1 MLRIIE
7 ITTHEQVDWA
17 VTALVA
23 VLAGIAILL
32 LIFLGMLAM
41 YSEDIT
47 DTKYDRSRRVAC
59 AIGVATICV
68 IVSNFQLK
76 TTKEDIKVLDSSEY
90 NLHVTKD
97 NSKLYLSN
105 PDGRD
110 IRFELGDISYTT
122 RTTTLNVKSYDGVTY
137 NVEAPVPN
145 QSGASD
151 IKQIEIVF
159 NTADYKI
166 RHD

>member
-23 VLAGIAILL
+23 VLAGIAILV
-32 LIFLGMLAM
+32 LIFLGMFIM
-41 YSEDIT
+41 YEEDIT
-47 DTKYDRSRRVAC
+47 NPKYTRSRRVAC
-59 AIGVATICV
+59 AIVVATICV

-97 NSKLYLSN
+97 NGKLYLSN

-110 IRFELGDISYTT
+110 IRFELSDTSYTT
-122 RTTTLNVKSYDGVTY
+122 RTTTLNVKSHDDATY
-137 NVEAPVPN
+137 TIEAPVPN

-166 RHD
+166 QHD

>member
-7 ITTHEQVDWA
+7 ITTREQVNWGI
-17 VTALVA
+17 TTLVA
-23 VLAGIAILL
+23 VLAGLVILI
-32 LIFLGMLAM
+32 LIFLGMFVM
-41 YSEDIT
+41 CDEDVT
-47 DTKYDRSRRVAC
+47 NPKYRRHRRVAC
-59 AIGVATICV
+59 AIMVATICM

-76 TTKEDIKVLDSSEY
+76 TTKEDIRVLDSSEY
-90 NLHVTKD
+90 HLHVTKD

-105 PDGRD
+105 PDGRN
-110 IRFELGDISYTT
+110 IRFELGDTSYTT
-122 RTTTLNVKSYDGVTY
+122 RTTTLNVKSHDDATY
-137 NVEAPVPN
+137 TIEAPVPN

-166 RHD
+166 QHD

>member
-32 LIFLGMLAM
+32 LILLGMFVM

-59 AIGVATICV
+59 AIVVATICV

-166 RHD
+166 QHD

>member
-7 ITTHEQVDWA
+7 ITTHEQVDWGATA
-17 VTALVA
+17 VVA
-23 VLAGIAILL
+23 VLSGIAILL
-32 LIFLGMLAM
+32 IMFLGMLVI
-41 YSEDIT
+41 YGEDVT
-47 DTKYDRSRRVAC
+47 EPQYKRNRRVAC
-59 AIGVATICV
+59 AIVVATICV

-110 IRFELGDISYTT
+110 IRFELGDTSYTT
-122 RTTTLNVKSYDGVTY
+122 RATALNVKSHDGVIYTI
-137 NVEAPVPN
+137 EAPVPN
-145 QSGASD
+145 QSGVSD
-151 IKQIEIVF
+151 IKQIEVVF

-166 RHD
+166 QHD

>member
-7 ITTHEQVDWA
+7 ITTHEQVDWGLSA
-17 VTALVA
+17 MVA

-32 LIFLGMLAM
+32 LIFLGMLVM

-47 DTKYDRSRRVAC
+47 DTKYARSRRVAC
-59 AIGVATICV
+59 AIVVATICV

-166 RHD
+166 QHD

>member
-7 ITTHEQVDWA
+7 ITTHEEVDWA

-32 LIFLGMLAM
+32 LIFLGMFIM
-41 YSEDIT
+41 YEEDIT
-47 DTKYDRSRRVAC
+47 NPKYTHSRRVAC
-59 AIGVATICV
+59 AIVVATICV

-122 RTTTLNVKSYDGVTY
+122 RTTILNVKSYDGVTY

-166 RHD
+166 QHD

>member
-32 LIFLGMLAM
+32 LIFLGMLVM

-59 AIGVATICV
+59 AIVVATICV

-76 TTKEDIKVLDSSEY
+76 TTKEDIRVLDSSEY

-110 IRFELGDISYTT
+110 IKFELGDTSYTT

-166 RHD
+166 QHD

>member
-7 ITTHEQVDWA
+7 ITTHEQVDWG
-17 VTALVA
+17 VTAVVA
-23 VLAGIAILL
+23 VLAGIAMLL
-32 LIFLGMLAM
+32 LIFLGILVM

-47 DTKYDRSRRVAC
+47 DPKYRRHRRVAC
-59 AIGVATICV
+59 AIVVATICV

-97 NSKLYLSN
+97 NSELYLSN

-166 RHD
+166 QHD

>member
-17 VTALVA
+17 VTVMVA
-23 VLAGIAILL
+23 VLAGVALLL
-32 LIFLGMLAM
+32 LIFLGMFVM

-47 DTKYDRSRRVAC
+47 EPQYKRSRRVAC
-59 AIGVATICV
+59 AIVVATICV
-68 IVSNFQLK
+68 LVSNFQLK

-90 NLHVTKD
+90 NLRVTKD
-97 NSKLYLSN
+97 NSRLYLSN

-137 NVEAPVPN
+137 TVEAPVPN
-145 QSGASD
+145 QSGVSD

-166 RHD
+166 QHD

>member
-7 ITTHEQVDWA
+7 ITTHEQVDWG
-17 VTALVA
+17 VTAVVA
-23 VLAGIAILL
+23 VLAGIAMLL
-32 LIFLGMLAM
+32 LIFLCMLVM

-47 DTKYDRSRRVAC
+47 DPKYRRHRRVAC
-59 AIGVATICV
+59 AIVVATICV
-68 IVSNFQLK
+68 LISNFQLK

-166 RHD
+166 QHD

>member
-7 ITTHEQVDWA
+7 ITTHEQVDWG
-17 VTALVA
+17 VTAVVA
-23 VLAGIAILL
+23 VLAGIALLL
-32 LIFLGMLAM
+32 LIFLGMLVM

-59 AIGVATICV
+59 AIVVATICV

-76 TTKEDIKVLDSSEY
+76 TTKEDIRVLDSSEY

-105 PDGRD
+105 PDGRN
-110 IRFELGDISYTT
+110 IRFELGDTTYTT

-145 QSGASD
+145 QSGVSD

-159 NTADYKI
+159 NTVDYKI
-166 RHD
+166 QHD

>member
-32 LIFLGMLAM
+32 LIFLGMLVM

-47 DTKYDRSRRVAC
+47 DTKYARSRRVAC
-59 AIGVATICV
+59 AIIVATICV

-122 RTTTLNVKSYDGVTY
+122 RTTTLNVKSHDGVTY
-137 NVEAPVPN
+137 TVEAPVPN

-151 IKQIEIVF
+151 IKQIEAVF

-166 RHD
+166 QHD

>member
-7 ITTHEQVDWA
+7 ITTHEQVDWG
-17 VTALVA
+17 VTAVVA
-23 VLAGIAILL
+23 VLAGIAMLL
-32 LIFLGMLAM
+32 LIFLGMLVM
-41 YSEDIT
+41 YSEDIA
-47 DTKYDRSRRVAC
+47 DPKYRRHRRVAC
-59 AIGVATICV
+59 AIVVATICV
-68 IVSNFQLK
+68 LISNFQLK

-166 RHD
+166 QHD

>member
-59 AIGVATICV
+59 AIVVATICV

>member
-7 ITTHEQVDWA
+7 ITTREQVNWG
-17 VTALVA
+17 VTTLVA
-23 VLAGIAILL
+23 VLAGLAILI
-32 LIFLGMLAM
+32 LIFLGMFVM
-41 YSEDIT
+41 CDEDVT
-47 DTKYDRSRRVAC
+47 NPKYTRSRRVAC
-59 AIGVATICV
+59 AIVVATICV

-76 TTKEDIKVLDSSEY
+76 TTKEDIRVLDVSEY

-110 IRFELGDISYTT
+110 IKFELGDTSYTT
-122 RTTTLNVKSYDGVTY
+122 RTTTLNVKSHDGVTY
-137 NVEAPVPN
+137 TIEAPVPN
-145 QSGASD
+145 QSGVSD
-151 IKQIEIVF
+151 IKQIEVVF

-166 RHD
+166 QHD

>member
-7 ITTHEQVDWA
+7 ITTHEQVDWG
-17 VTALVA
+17 VTAVVA
-23 VLAGIAILL
+23 VLAGIAMLL
-32 LIFLGMLAM
+32 LIFLGMLVM

-47 DTKYDRSRRVAC
+47 DPKYRRHRRVAC
-59 AIGVATICV
+59 AIVVATICV
-68 IVSNFQLK
+68 LISNFQLK

-110 IRFELGDISYTT
+110 IRFELGDIIYTT
-122 RTTTLNVKSYDGVTY
+122 RATTLNVKSYDCVTY
-137 NVEAPVPN
+137 NV
-145 QSGASD
+145 
-151 IKQIEIVF
+151 
-159 NTADYKI
+159 
-166 RHD
+166 

>member
-7 ITTHEQVDWA
+7 ITTHEQVDWG
-17 VTALVA
+17 VTAVVA
-23 VLAGIAILL
+23 VLAGIAMLL
-32 LIFLGMLAM
+32 LIFLGILVM

-47 DTKYDRSRRVAC
+47 DPKYRRHRRVAC
-59 AIGVATICV
+59 AIVVATICV

-122 RTTTLNVKSYDGVTY
+122 RTTTLNVKSYGGVTY

-166 RHD
+166 QHD

>member
-32 LIFLGMLAM
+32 LIFLGMLVM

-47 DTKYDRSRRVAC
+47 DTKYARSRRVAC
-59 AIGVATICV
+59 AIVVATICV
-68 IVSNFQLK
+68 LISNFQLK

-166 RHD
+166 QHD

>member
-7 ITTHEQVDWA
+7 ITTHEQVDWG
-17 VTALVA
+17 VTAVVA
-23 VLAGIAILL
+23 ALAGIAMLL
-32 LIFLGMLAM
+32 LIFLGMLVM

-47 DTKYDRSRRVAC
+47 DPQYRRHRRVAC
-59 AIGVATICV
+59 AIVVATICV
-68 IVSNFQLK
+68 LISNFQLK

-166 RHD
+166 QHD

>member
-32 LIFLGMLAM
+32 LIFLGMIVM

-59 AIGVATICV
+59 AIVVATICV

-105 PDGRD
+105 PNGRD

-166 RHD
+166 QHD

>member
-7 ITTHEQVDWA
+7 ITTHEQVDWG
-17 VTALVA
+17 VTAVVA
-23 VLAGIAILL
+23 VLAGIAMLL
-32 LIFLGMLAM
+32 LIFLGILVM

-47 DTKYDRSRRVAC
+47 DPKYRRHRRVAC
-59 AIGVATICV
+59 AIVVATICV

-110 IRFELGDISYTT
+110 IRFELEDISYTT

-166 RHD
+166 QHD

>member
-32 LIFLGMLAM
+32 LIFLGMNAM

-47 DTKYDRSRRVAC
+47 DTKYARSRRVAC
-59 AIGVATICV
+59 AIVVATICV

-137 NVEAPVPN
+137 NVEVPAPN

-166 RHD
+166 QHD